1 LFGVIMLSQSEEED
15 IKAVIGK
22 LKGEDKTTVQ
32 SYLFARIKAGIWIR
46 LKRGLRSISL

>member
-15 IKAVIGK
+15 IKAVVGK

-32 SYLFARIKAGIWIR
+32 SYLFAKDKGWIWIR